1 MGGFGTS
8 NPKDAI
14 AASWDR
20 CARQYKLLS
29 DTGRPILRLQTSEV
43 TPRLEQIVERTGGR
57 QGFFQ
62 SLASVAG
69 EIGHCLVV
77 TDADGVLVRLEHSG
91 SRDSLD
97 GWNGIALGSCWNEQ
111 VAGTNGVSM
120 ALQTGQAFT
129 VRGADHFFSKLRQ
142 FACTGVP
149 MLDANGVV
157 IGAINLVSVDR
168 GHRADYM
175 FSQQLLEKTAN
186 RIQRNL
192 FEREFNEAMLVTVS
206 RSGSQN
212 VLSDDA
218 LVAVDDTGVV
228 LGATSTIA
236 NFLENGTTQNLI
248 GQSFEAVFNVD
259 SGMLVK
265 VPERVLSMPGNRGAA
280 LNLSVTLPGTAGPK
294 RPARPVA
301 ENAPRQRRLP
311 PSLQQL
317 ATGSRSMAA
326 ACRHAQEVF
335 TNAAVLHLEGETGTG
350 KSALV
355 AALLDKHAQGAA
367 VFDLDCATLG
377 DSEADKDHLR
387 RLLEQ
392 ARVLS
397 TLPAAENE
405 GAALVLDNVDEL
417 SGSAQAEIRRF
428 LDAQEEERLRQGA
441 LPPEHRLRIVSTCR
455 KPLIEAVYSGRFR
468 DDLYYLLTAARI
480 VLPPLRQR
488 EHPEVL
494 AQAVCAQIT
503 GRTIELSEEAK
514 EALRSLPFH
523 GNVRELR
530 GILQNALMSCQ
541 NSRITLLD
549 LQQAGGFAPLSGPVN
564 ATPARSMS
572 PVPVYDERTMILDAL
587 AGNRWNVSAAARV
600 LGMGRATLN
609 RKLKTYK
616 IRRPA

>member
-1 MGGFGTS
+1 MGGFATP

-29 DTGRPILRLQTSEV
+29 DTGRPILRLQSSEV

-77 TDADGVLVRLEHSG
+77 TDAEGVLVRLEHNGSG
-91 SRDSLD
+91 GSLD
-97 GWNGIALGSCWNEQ
+97 GWNGITLGSCWNEQ
-111 VAGTNGVSM
+111 VAGTNGVAM

-129 VRGADHFFSKLRQ
+129 VRGADHFFTKLKR

-206 RSGSQN
+206 RSGSRN
-212 VLSDDA
+212 VLADDA
-218 LVAVDDTGVV
+218 VVAVDDTGMV
-228 LGATSTIA
+228 LGATSTIG
-236 NFLENGTTQNLI
+236 NFLGNGTTQNLV

-259 SGMLVK
+259 SGTLVK
-265 VPERVLSMPGNRGAA
+265 VPERVLSMPDNRGAA

-301 ENAPRQRRLP
+301 DNAPRQQRLT

-326 ACRHAQEVF
+326 ACRQAREVLSHG
-335 TNAAVLHLEGETGTG
+335 AVLHLEGETGTG

-355 AALLDKHAQGAA
+355 TALLDTDAQGVA
-367 VFDLDCATLG
+367 VFELDCATLG
-377 DSEADKDHLR
+377 DSDADTEHLR

-392 ARVLS
+392 ARLLS
-397 TLPAAENE
+397 SLPAAESD
-405 GAALVLDNVDEL
+405 GAVLVFDNVDEL
-417 SGSAQAEIRRF
+417 SGFAQAEIRRF
-428 LDAQEEERLRQGA
+428 LDAQEAEQSHQGPRTPA
-441 LPPEHRLRIVSTCR
+441 HRLRILSTCR

-494 AQAVCAQIT
+494 AQAVCAQIA
-503 GRTIELSEEAK
+503 GRTIELSQEAR
-514 EALRSLPFH
+514 ETLRSLPFH
-523 GNVRELR
+523 GNLRELR
-530 GILQNALMSCQ
+530 GILRTAVMSCQ
-541 NSRITLLD
+541 NSRITGLD
-549 LQQAGGFAPLSGPVN
+549 LQQAVGDAPPSGPVSPL
-564 ATPARSMS
+564 PAGSMS

-587 AGNRWNVSAAARV
+587 AGSRWNVSAAARV